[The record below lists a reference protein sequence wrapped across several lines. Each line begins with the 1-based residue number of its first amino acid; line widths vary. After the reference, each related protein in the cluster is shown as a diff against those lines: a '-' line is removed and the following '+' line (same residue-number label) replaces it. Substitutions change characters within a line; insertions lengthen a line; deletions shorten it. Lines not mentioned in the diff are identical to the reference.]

1 MFIRSLSTYSP
12 GLLLMLML
20 DFVSVAFYIEKKIC
34 TFCIGIYVVFPF
46 LKELQKV
53 LFPKYLCTFLAFLNI
68 LLIFWQM
75 LHLYT
80 VLVFYS
86 LIWVVTLTTRMLSRA
101 AVRAVARAQYFCPTR

>member
-101 AVRAVARAQYFCPTR
+101 AVRAVARAQHFCPTR